1 MRENIYKM
9 SKKLLGNPEF
19 CKKLAEKETF
29 DDTYKFC
36 ESIQGGYTKEEFES
50 FLDESVHNM
59 NKAFMEMLSQIPNEK
74 QEKFIKDFA
83 KEFCGMSET
92 DFNILIGKLTPKQM
106 SQVTGGIKGRTYNKM
121 LASSLA
127 ALTLVSPMQPAFAA
141 ENVTSSKEISGAN
154 KNQDK
159 QEDENKQ
166 QPGLFK
172 RIWEK
177 TKNFLWNN
185 KGKITVGLGALVVIG
200 VVAAYKLNE
209 PFHKKVDE
217 KVIKPVAD
225 FFGKSGNK
233 SEIETWRNI
242 KNKEGGK
249 VDAVYT
255 IRKGDKLYKLKGEFN
270 TQKEALNEINKIK
283 KESDNIEEDILK
295 TNRWNIES

>member
-159 QEDENKQ
+159 QENENKQ

-177 TKNFLWNN
+177 TKNFVWNN
-185 KGKITVGLGALVVIG
+185 KGKITVG
-200 VVAAYKLNE
+200 AAVLAILLLYRFDVKGLRTGFIN
-209 PFHKKVDE
+209 PKAVK
-217 KVIKPVAD
+217 
-225 FFGKSGNK
+225 FGKDVK
-233 SEIETWRNI
+233 HIFV
-242 KNKEGGK
+242 KEP
-249 VDAVYT
+249 
-255 IRKGDKLYKLKGEFN
+255 
-270 TQKEALNEINKIK
+270 NEKA
-283 KESDNIEEDILK
+283 NIEAVKKAAEEK
-295 TNRWNIES
+295 